1 MGPREFLNALDAAQQ
16 QRLLSLRASA
26 LHTPPAHFMRWWC
39 GEQPLG
45 ILSPE
50 HARWLEHTLS
60 PCTRTPRGLVWHAGD
75 LNRMERSH
83 ALQSALERAKA
94 EGLLT
99 AWRNERFSFWHS
111 QCESPDPEL
120 VALFDVERSG
130 FRFLGMLSHAV
141 HVNGFLPDGRLW
153 VARRARTKATDP
165 GMLDNVTAGGLT
177 AGETVLGC
185 VQRELFEEA
194 GLPSLEGHLVEV
206 ARSIRTSRQ
215 EPEGWHDEI
224 LHVMNVTLAT
234 NFVPRNQDGEVS
246 DFMCLSP
253 QEVLQCIEAGDMTA
267 DATQSLVQ
275 GLFVHAR

>member
-16 QRLLSLRASA
+16 HRLLALRGSA
-26 LHTPPAHFMRWWC
+26 LQIPPAHFIRWWC

-50 HARWLEHTLS
+50 HARWLEQALS
-60 PCTRTPRGLVWHAGD
+60 CTRLPRGLVWHAED
-75 LNRMERSH
+75 LSRAERSQT
-83 ALQSALERAKA
+83 LQSALERAKA
-94 EGLLT
+94 EGLLA

-111 QCESPDPEL
+111 QCESPDPE
-120 VALFDVERSG
+120 VAALFDVERSG

-153 VARRARTKATDP
+153 VARRSMTKATDP

-177 AGETVLGC
+177 AGETVLSC

-194 GLPSLEGHLVEV
+194 GLQSLQGQLVES

-234 NFVPRNQDGEVS
+234 DFVPRNQDGEVS
-246 DFMCLSP
+246 DFMCLTP
-253 QEVLQCIEAGDMTA
+253 PEVLQCIETGDMTA
-267 DATQSLVQ
+267 DATQSLLQ
-275 GLFVHAR
+275 GLYVHAR